1 MRHEGASKNDTKAET
16 NSPTSL
22 SSPRMHC
29 PPHVHGVGVTTVN
42 EPTGFKSTGSDVSRI
57 DLIMAGT
64 AKGNNS
70 LSTGT
75 SQLSSSRGTVFPR
88 PLLGGKIQVEGSSD
102 HHVFVQ
108 RIPCKA
114 RGMGASH
121 TPQTAYFEIRLGAI
135 RHGDTLVCSHPT
147 CSGSGRRFRY
157 CSVCEC
163 PVAKRNFVKRHS
175 HEGDPPNEKLAMFL
189 KEYQSSQHSPA
200 SQAEED
206 ISSEDST
213 IGGDNN
219 DEKNIALQRKR
230 RSSLSF
236 DAADTLKSFRRASD
250 VEVAYPMRDS
260 NSKSS
265 NHLTNPTAKPHSVQL
280 SSKEVEWLTLLH
292 CRPHV
297 AQPGAMERWMET
309 IISVSDPDCHI
320 RVDSTTPPSWVE
332 SYRVSQPQA
341 VATYDRTGH
350 AQQDLSNGLGQFNS
364 SATFFST
371 VTPDSKDQKI
381 PGQGG
386 RVLPE
391 NMVGAA
397 PNTDVSSNAEGLN
410 IAQV

>member
-1 MRHEGASKNDTKAET
+1 MLFLCLNYTICSKLTFF
-16 NSPTSL
+16 L
-22 SSPRMHC
+22 
-29 PPHVHGVGVTTVN
+29 
-42 EPTGFKSTGSDVSRI
+42 
-57 DLIMAGT
+57 
-64 AKGNNS
+64 
-70 LSTGT
+70 
-75 SQLSSSRGTVFPR
+75 
-88 PLLGGKIQVEGSSD
+88 PLVVERY
-102 HHVFVQ
+102 VQ
-108 RIPCKA
+108 
-114 RGMGASH
+114 
-121 TPQTAYFEIRLGAI
+121 
-135 RHGDTLVCSHPT
+135 
-147 CSGSGRRFRY
+147 
-157 CSVCEC
+157 
-163 PVAKRNFVKRHS
+163 VKRHS

-189 KEYQSSQHSPA
+189 KEYQSSQLSPA